1 MANYSKEME
10 RQNKALKDL
19 LSGKDHEKDYVQVG
33 YEGKKENRGGETR
46 ESDLSKTMQSI
57 RMPLFC
63 PKCKKAM
70 KKKLDD
76 KFWRIQGHCFDCQ
89 IDFEHKLR
97 VKGEYENYAKKK
109 VLENKKSYLKD
120 LSQSIEEFEKQGGK
134 QTWLNNVGV
143 QTPELE
149 KEEWAMGKEEFEK
162 VVSEAKDYLKN
173 AQEAI
178 DEEEK
183 LLNTT

>member
-1 MANYSKEME
+1 MGYSKEAV
-10 RQNKALKDL
+10 RQNEALKDL
-19 LSGKDHEKDYVQVG
+19 LAGREHTKNYVQVG
-33 YEGKKENRGGETR
+33 YEGKKEPQGDI
-46 ESDLSKTMQSI
+46 ESHLTKIMKDV
-57 RMPLFC
+57 RMPWFC
-63 PKCKKAM
+63 PECKKTM

-76 KFWRIQGHCFDCQ
+76 KFWRMMGHCFDCQ
-89 IDFEHKLR
+89 IEMEHKLR
-97 VKGEYENYAKKK
+97 VKGEYEDWAKKK
-109 VLENKKSYLKD
+109 VLENKKSYFKD
-120 LSQSIEEFEKQGGK
+120 LQQSIEEFEKQGGK

-149 KEEWAMGKEEFEK
+149 KEEWAMGEQEFEK

-173 AQEAI
+173 MQEAI